1 MQQYDSN
8 MKTIAITIEE
18 AALERL
24 DRLAQIGRGKRRNRS
39 EVIRR
44 AVREYIARLEREAQ
58 EEHDR
63 EVIRRHHR
71 LLNRQAAALIRDQA
85 KL

>member
-1 MQQYDSN
+1 MIRH

-18 AALERL
+18 SALERL
-24 DRLAQIGRGKRRNRS
+24 DRVTSSPGKKANRS

-44 AVREYIARLEREAQ
+44 AVEEYIGRLEGQLRDERERAS
-58 EEHDR
+58 
-63 EVIRRHHR
+63 IRRHRAR
-71 LLNRQAAALIRDQA
+71 LDREGAALVRMGA

>member
-1 MQQYDSN
+1 

-18 AALERL
+18 SALEQL
-24 DRLAQIGRGKRRNRS
+24 DRVARKGRGKRRNRS
-39 EVIRR
+39 ELIRR
-44 AVREYIARLEREAQ
+44 AVEEFIARLEREAKEAQ
-58 EEHDR
+58 DR

-71 LLNRQAAALIRDQA
+71 LLNRQAAALIREQA